1 MKRVL
6 SWPALLKALLVL
18 SICWGGVWPTCQTN
32 CPCGPDDVC
41 CYRVSENLPP
51 GQALGQVT
59 DSNSTATLQLVQ
71 NPAVQYTVT
80 SNGLVS
86 ENIIVNKVT
95 NNGDIVTNASLDRE
109 MEECFTVLIKVAAGG
124 SQDSFVIAVLV
135 LDENDNNP
143 VFTETV
149 QTGSLVHRASVQ
161 ETIVTGE
168 LYCHNSLTAN
178 DADSGDN
185 GTVSYS
191 VVQPSGF
198 SIVEEMDEDQV
209 CLHNSVELDRETTPV
224 INVTIQAE
232 DHGTPQPLATLLTV
246 ELTLTDINDNPPVFH
261 NPNTSPTILENAT
274 NGSLVASYNVTDSD
288 VGANAEI
295 SFTTTHSL
303 DPFPFFIDGATGS
316 IFVCI
321 TNEQDI
327 DVDRVNIIPSTY
339 TFTLSARDNGI
350 PSKTTSL
357 GITITIANINDNPP
371 AWMPITPVNTHFDE
385 ETVLDHSIVT
395 LSLSDKD
402 GDDTAFT
409 AAITEGEEHCEVT
422 SFNSNVFTVRVI
434 GMLDRETEEQFNVTV
449 VFSDN
454 GSPNLTSRYH
464 VTIHVNDINDNPP
477 SLTQTHFT
485 TTEDQPIGV
494 LIDTLF
500 CCFSDP
506 DDGDNG
512 AEGPYTSVDNP
523 FLEVASSGDIR
534 TMKRLDRET
543 DGSAIELEVQISDR
557 GTPPL
562 SSNVT
567 ITITILDINDNSPV
581 FQRPSYTF
589 SITENMDSVENFGR
603 VQAADADAGN
613 NSEVRYSISTSANS
627 FTVDPVTGNLS
638 SLAPR
643 DRELTP
649 VITMVVTATDMG
661 QPPLSTD
668 VNVTITI
675 SDVNDNPPVFN
686 LESVQFLVQSDA
698 RANSF
703 VGQVSASDSDSE
715 AVIVYMLNNVTYFN
729 ISTNG
734 TIHTIRDL
742 PNDNISL
749 SLTVTAYNPDLPHF
763 NSTLQV
769 LVNITHTPPPTTNNN
784 KLIIIII
791 GAVVGMALV
800 MVAVAMVCCCCCC
813 YCRKYCQ
820 HYDFV
825 RGLPP
830 PHSPSVMPRKSSLRA
845 ITPNGKDY
853 SDANGSVADTISPS
867 TTVNFSEDLRVRYYN
882 REEAVINSEVQTQT
896 VTIEEGEEME
906 GAEGVEEKGEAMESQ
921 SSETPT
927 KEETPTEDI
936 QISSPQLSEDL
947 SSTSSVG
954 DYPSPYY
961 SQPPSNL
968 RKELV
973 QKHNQAYNNTL
984 YPQTEPIAP
993 YDTSAHAHEAMP
1005 HYPPTLEVPTSLHYT
1020 SMQGAHYPTAFN
1032 DSSEDGDDVA
1042 TYKRDVTGYQ
1052 RDRTSYQDEDRL
1064 KSYNYFSRRRS
1075 DQGVP
1080 TTRYAQNVTSPPST
1094 DSSPT
1099 LHYTS
1104 NPHSIYYQRHS
1115 SHGRLSPPRRLYD
1128 QHYPPAVHINGSSLR
1143 HYSSSSSSSSRH
1155 TPLDMPLHYS
1165 HATHYRDHIPRVNG
1179 HMSSSEERQLRNR
1192 LPSGYAH
1199 PAILE
1204 KSLPPPIPYS
1214 YNSFASEDASTVA
1227 SSVLDQYLQYEPQH
1241 SLIHDNLSLSVD
1253 DVKLSAMEVEKRQRD

>member
-1 MKRVL
+1 MRQLPSCCAVL
-6 SWPALLKALLVL
+6 LLLCLVL
-18 SICWGGVWPTCQTN
+18 CVCCHGVRSSCTTN
-32 CPCGPDDVC
+32 CPCGLDDVC

-51 GQALGQVT
+51 GQVLGQVT

-86 ENIIVNKVT
+86 EDIIVNKVT

-124 SQDSFVIAVLV
+124 SQDLFFIAVLV

-168 LYCHNSLTAN
+168 LYCHNRLTAD
-178 DADSGDN
+178 DADSGEN
-185 GTVSYS
+185 GAVSYS

-198 SIVEEMDEDQV
+198 SIMEEMDEDQV

-261 NPNTSPTILENAT
+261 NPDTSPTILENAT

-321 TNEQDI
+321 TDEQDI

-350 PSKTTSL
+350 PTKTTSL
-357 GITITIANINDNPP
+357 GITITIANINDNLP

-422 SFNSNVFTVRVI
+422 SFNSNVFTVRVV
-434 GMLDRETEEQFNVTV
+434 GVLDRETEEQFNVTV

-464 VTIHVNDINDNPP
+464 VTIRVNDINDNPP

-603 VQAADADAGN
+603 VRATDADAGN
-613 NSEVRYSISTSANS
+613 NSEVRYSISADS

-649 VITMVVTATDMG
+649 VIAMVVTATDMG

-668 VNVTITI
+668 VNITITI

-686 LESVQFLVQSDA
+686 LESVQFSVQSDA

-703 VGQVSASDSDSE
+703 VGQVSATDSDSE

-749 SLTVTAYNPDLPHF
+749 SLTVTAYNPDLLHF
-763 NSTLQV
+763 NTTLLL
-769 LVNITHTPPPTTNNN
+769 LVNITHTPSTPSTLDTSVMVAIAIT
-784 KLIIIII
+784 LATIVAILVVV
-791 GAVVGMALV
+791 AVVGIMLHLWVWLIRGPV
-800 MVAVAMVCCCCCC
+800 M
-813 YCRKYCQ
+813 
-820 HYDFV
+820 
-825 RGLPP
+825 
-830 PHSPSVMPRKSSLRA
+830 
-845 ITPNGKDY
+845 
-853 SDANGSVADTISPS
+853 
-867 TTVNFSEDLRVRYYN
+867 
-882 REEAVINSEVQTQT
+882 
-896 VTIEEGEEME
+896 
-906 GAEGVEEKGEAMESQ
+906 
-921 SSETPT
+921 
-927 KEETPTEDI
+927 
-936 QISSPQLSEDL
+936 
-947 SSTSSVG
+947 
-954 DYPSPYY
+954 
-961 SQPPSNL
+961 
-968 RKELV
+968 
-973 QKHNQAYNNTL
+973 
-984 YPQTEPIAP
+984 
-993 YDTSAHAHEAMP
+993 
-1005 HYPPTLEVPTSLHYT
+1005 
-1020 SMQGAHYPTAFN
+1020 
-1032 DSSEDGDDVA
+1032 
-1042 TYKRDVTGYQ
+1042 
-1052 RDRTSYQDEDRL
+1052 
-1064 KSYNYFSRRRS
+1064 
-1075 DQGVP
+1075 
-1080 TTRYAQNVTSPPST
+1080 
-1094 DSSPT
+1094 
-1099 LHYTS
+1099 
-1104 NPHSIYYQRHS
+1104 
-1115 SHGRLSPPRRLYD
+1115 
-1128 QHYPPAVHINGSSLR
+1128 
-1143 HYSSSSSSSSRH
+1143 
-1155 TPLDMPLHYS
+1155 
-1165 HATHYRDHIPRVNG
+1165 
-1179 HMSSSEERQLRNR
+1179 
-1192 LPSGYAH
+1192 
-1199 PAILE
+1199 
-1204 KSLPPPIPYS
+1204 
-1214 YNSFASEDASTVA
+1214 
-1227 SSVLDQYLQYEPQH
+1227 
-1241 SLIHDNLSLSVD
+1241 
-1253 DVKLSAMEVEKRQRD
+1253 